1 MLFKIAYF
9 YIGIRFIIFH
19 VIMYFYLFSIFL

>member
-9 YIGIRFIIFH
+9 YIGIRFIFH